1 MRSGSGGASAGR
13 AGAAA
18 LHELD
23 ISAAAGAPDSWR
35 QYWRRNTLVVDLTAA
50 SGSGSITL
58 KPASGAAWPVRLALR
73 VTPGAIGVLEVRAD
87 QRLILPITPAGKPTD
102 LELTPRLYT
111 SATKQMSII
120 WGPNGAPASRCPP
133 TRSSVGATGSIRRNA
148 RRRRPEGAGPRAGIR
163 TNAVPPL
170 VPSG

>member
-18 LHELD
+18 LVLLAAGCGHLPAMHWPWHQRPAPAAAPVHELD

-120 WGPNGAPASRCPP
+120 WGPNSAPAP
-133 TRSSVGATGSIRRNA
+133 
-148 RRRRPEGAGPRAGIR
+148 
-163 TNAVPPL
+163 
-170 VPSG
+170 

>member
-1 MRSGSGGASAGR
+1 MRSGAGGASAGR

-18 LHELD
+18 LVLLAAGCGHLPAMHWPWHQRPAPAAAPVHELD

-111 SATKQMSII
+111 SATKQMSVT
-120 WGPNGAPASRCPP
+120 WGPNSAPAP
-133 TRSSVGATGSIRRNA
+133 
-148 RRRRPEGAGPRAGIR
+148 
-163 TNAVPPL
+163 
-170 VPSG
+170 

>member
-1 MRSGSGGASAGR
+1 MRSESGGASAGR

-18 LHELD
+18 LVLLAAGCGHLPAVHWPWLERRAPAAAPVHELD

-58 KPASGAAWPVRLALR
+58 KSASGAAWPVRLALR

-87 QRLILPITPAGKPTD
+87 QRLILPSTPAGKPAD

-111 SATKQMSII
+111 SGTKQMSGT
-120 WGPNGAPASRCPP
+120 WRPVRPPAP
-133 TRSSVGATGSIRRNA
+133 
-148 RRRRPEGAGPRAGIR
+148 
-163 TNAVPPL
+163 
-170 VPSG
+170 

>member
-18 LHELD
+18 LVLLAAGCGHLPAMHWPWHQRPAPAAAPVHELD

-111 SATKQMSII
+111 SATKQMSIT
-120 WGPNGAPASRCPP
+120 WGPNSAPAP
-133 TRSSVGATGSIRRNA
+133 
-148 RRRRPEGAGPRAGIR
+148 
-163 TNAVPPL
+163 
-170 VPSG
+170 